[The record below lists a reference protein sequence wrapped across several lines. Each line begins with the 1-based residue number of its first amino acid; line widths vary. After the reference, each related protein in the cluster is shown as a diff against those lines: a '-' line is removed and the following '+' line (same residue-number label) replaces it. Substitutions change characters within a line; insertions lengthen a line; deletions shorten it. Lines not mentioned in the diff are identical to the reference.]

1 MCVSLAT
8 PAPGGSMQ
16 ARPLI
21 TEDSALLAAEQ
32 TLAAAMET
40 GQGLDEMIPE
50 AVLLTE
56 SLVSSVV
63 PGDSP
68 CLTVEKQRFSASG
81 EPPGDSSQKS
91 WQVQSVFQ
99 ACFLS
104 SVLLCYYFLILK
116 TFWNEILNPIVL
128 YNCQNLTHMISY
140 NPIINFFSSPT
151 PILPCPPSLS
161 PLVTTSLFSRSWVC
175 FFFVLFTSLLYFL
188 DSTDKRYHTVFVFL
202 WLISLSIMP
211 SKSTH
216 VAANGNISSNLWLG
230 SILLHTYAPQFLYLF
245 ICWWTLRLLPCVNC

>member
-50 AVLLTE
+50 AALLTE
-56 SLVSSVV
+56 SLVSSIVS
-63 PGDSP
+63 GDSR

-128 YNCQNLTHMISY
+128 YNCQNLTHVISY
-140 NPIINFFSSPT
+140 NPIINFFFIPYSYIALPSFPV
-151 PILPCPPSLS
+151 PI
-161 PLVTTSLFSRSWVC
+161 
-175 FFFVLFTSLLYFL
+175 
-188 DSTDKRYHTVFVFL
+188 
-202 WLISLSIMP
+202 
-211 SKSTH
+211 
-216 VAANGNISSNLWLG
+216 SN
-230 SILLHTYAPQFLYLF
+230 H
-245 ICWWTLRLLPCVNC
+245 